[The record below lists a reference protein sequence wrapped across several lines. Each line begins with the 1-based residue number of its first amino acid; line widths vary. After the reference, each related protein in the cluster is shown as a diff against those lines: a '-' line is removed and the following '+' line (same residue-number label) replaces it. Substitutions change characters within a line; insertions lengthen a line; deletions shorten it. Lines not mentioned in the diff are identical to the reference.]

1 MNEIK
6 PGKMFECYIS
16 NVTDPS
22 DFHIQLKSTEPLI
35 RQIMYEM
42 AQFYDNPENLE
53 KYKIRGIEP
62 GKYLPILKIEIILL
76 NRFLNQFEKRLSF
89 ITENVL

>member
-1 MNEIK
+1 MNDIK

-35 RQIMYEM
+35 RKIMYEM

-53 KYKIRGIEP
+53 KYKIRAIEP
-62 GKYLPILKIEIILL
+62 GEYLYWD
-76 NRFLNQFEKRLSF
+76 SF
-89 ITENVL
+89 

>member
-1 MNEIK
+1 MNDIK

-53 KYKIRGIEP
+53 KYKIRAIEP
-62 GKYLPILKIEIILL
+62 GEYVLILRLVMLPGLNPNRKYPRNLY
-76 NRFLNQFEKRLSF
+76 F
-89 ITENVL
+89 

>member
-1 MNEIK
+1 MNASIKITCEEQDMNDIK

-53 KYKIRGIEP
+53 KYKIRAIEP
-62 GKYLPILKIEIILL
+62 GEYLLIL
-76 NRFLNQFEKRLSF
+76 RSFHEKS
-89 ITENVL
+89 I